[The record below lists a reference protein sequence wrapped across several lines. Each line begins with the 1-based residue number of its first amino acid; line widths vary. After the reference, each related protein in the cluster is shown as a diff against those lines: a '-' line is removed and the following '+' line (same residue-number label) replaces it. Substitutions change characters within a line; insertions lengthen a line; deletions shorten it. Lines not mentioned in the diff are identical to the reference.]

1 MSFPQALLST
11 FLRQLPRALSG
22 RVFSRLTRWMPTW
35 VALPTFYAK
44 AALTSAPSINMRLN
58 PTDTGHQRIA
68 WLGEYEQELSD
79 YIGKLALQGGT
90 LLDVG
95 ANYGY
100 FTLLWCAARPDN
112 QVVAVEASPRNLP
125 FLRENIERNGFASRV
140 QVCDWAASDTSDGS
154 VLFDLGPD
162 SQTGWGGIAHE
173 VKSSV
178 IEVACHRLDQQLSNR
193 QFAVM
198 KIDCEGAD
206 IMVLRGSS
214 GLLKHHQVKHIFFE
228 ENLVRM
234 NLLGLKPEEAK
245 EMMSQHGYELTEFA
259 SSEFHAY
266 PL

>member
-1 MSFPQALLST
+1 
-11 FLRQLPRALSG
+11 
-22 RVFSRLTRWMPTW
+22 MPSW
-35 VALPTFYAK
+35 VARPQLYDSSKLPT
-44 AALTSAPSINMRLN
+44 APTLRMRLN

-68 WLGEYEQELSD
+68 WLGEYEP
-79 YIGKLALQGGT
+79 KLTDFICKIALQGGT

-140 QVCDWAASDTSDGS
+140 QVYDWAASDTSDGT

-178 IEVACHRLDQQLSNR
+178 IEVACHRVDQQFSNR

-206 IMVLRGSS
+206 ILVLRGSS
-214 GLLKHHQVKHIFFE
+214 GLLKRHQVKHIFFE

-234 NLLGLKPEEAK
+234 KMLGLKTDEAK
-245 EMMSQHGYELTEFA
+245 EMMSQYGYELTEFA
-259 SSEFHAY
+259 SSEFHAH
-266 PL
+266 PR